1 MGKQYVQGD
10 MFFEEITGPVSAT
23 YPVNR
28 EEHHIEAVDGIY
40 VIAKGEKTGHAHVF
54 SAEDGEMRATN
65 TQRVLIVD
73 KDNAEVRHDEHPPL
87 QLPHVLYEVKRQREF
102 DYKSHYHRVVE
113 D

>member
-10 MFFEEITGPVSAT
+10 IFFEECSHPNIF
-23 YPVNR
+23 NLER
-28 EEHHIEAVDGIY
+28 AVPIDGVF

-54 SAEDGEMRATN
+54 SEEDGELKSSNAQLFLVVN
-65 TQRVLIVD
+65 

-87 QLPHVLYEVKRQREF
+87 KLPHGLYEVKRQREF